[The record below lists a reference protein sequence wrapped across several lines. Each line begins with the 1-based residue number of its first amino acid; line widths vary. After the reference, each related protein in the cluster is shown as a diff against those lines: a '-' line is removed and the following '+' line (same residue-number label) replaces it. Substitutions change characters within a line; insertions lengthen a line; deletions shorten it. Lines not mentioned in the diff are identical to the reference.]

1 MNGSQLKYVNQMSR
15 SIKQPIKKD
24 KPRNFKKSAIY
35 WRTIRRVINYT
46 LRKFRRDVDEMVLPK
61 EKSIV
66 NDYDYTDWISDC
78 RNDNNCYCIRNY
90 ETKKCTRK

>member
-1 MNGSQLKYVNQMSR
+1 MSR
-15 SIKQPIKKD
+15 SIKQPILKD
-24 KPRNFKKSAIY
+24 SPRNFKKSTIY
-35 WRTIRRVINYT
+35 WRTIRRVINHT
-46 LRKFRRDVDEMVLPK
+46 IRKFRRDVDEMILPK

-90 ETKKCTRK
+90 GTKKCTRK

>member
-1 MNGSQLKYVNQMSR
+1 MSR
-15 SIKQPIKKD
+15 SYKQAVIKD
-24 KPRNFKKSAIY
+24 SPRNFKKSQIY

-46 LRKFRRDVDEMVLPK
+46 IRKFRNNLDEMILPK

-66 NDYDYTDWISDC
+66 NDYDYSDYTSDC

-90 ETKKCTRK
+90 GTKKCKRK

>member
-1 MNGSQLKYVNQMSR
+1 MSR

-24 KPRNFKKSAIY
+24 KPRNFQKSAIY

-90 ETKKCTRK
+90 GTKKCTRKGTQKK

>member
-1 MNGSQLKYVNQMSR
+1 MSR
-15 SIKQPIKKD
+15 SIKQPILKD
-24 KPRNFKKSAIY
+24 SPRNFKKSTIY

-90 ETKKCTRK
+90 GTKKCTRK